1 MAPKKKPVPQSSK
14 KKSPSKKPAVGV
26 ISPRRSPRSPQIR
39 RKLPKRTHP
48 YPSPKPTVPAKKK
61 SLDVEKTP
69 TTNVQR
75 QSSVGSRQDS
85 SSTPTTPRSAGRY
98 ELRNVTPTNYSAVR
112 RRTSMFT
119 PGRATLKTPSRTP
132 FRTPKIKSFG
142 LKHPPDIT
150 KASKLHK
157 EDATLWKDQL
167 KLLINRQLNICNLSS
182 VHNFRYNFKNLRKQ
196 YEGTLKRMIEDVFA
210 SSMLTVNFSTTS
222 FFSLVP
228 NVVDAIYIQVN
239 SLVPGNT
246 VEEDKM
252 MIVYSCWLFKTSHT
266 QSKNIP
272 GVEWFPVML
281 YTGRNVIHNVVVDWL
296 QGSFDC
302 YVTRRQLRQ
311 TDMMWIAGV
320 WSGRKC
326 FTSAHQ
332 RGEGSS
338 IDFTYHVRHPD
349 GTSNYPV
356 PNTRSK
362 LKLVMKLNMED
373 VHHIWD
379 TIVDSS
385 RGEMSVEEL
394 QLFFNTIGDCAQ
406 QLTFL
411 PAELLQLQQLSTPC
425 LSITSAGKVKLT
437 CVRSASIVVN
447 HLIDIFIQAMNCS
460 ALEDHL
466 LADEVAESETSVF
479 LTDDE
484 DKEDK

>member
-85 SSTPTTPRSAGRY
+85 SSTPTTP
-98 ELRNVTPTNYSAVR
+98 
-112 RRTSMFT
+112 
-119 PGRATLKTPSRTP
+119 
-132 FRTPKIKSFG
+132 
-142 LKHPPDIT
+142 
-150 KASKLHK
+150 
-157 EDATLWKDQL
+157 
-167 KLLINRQLNICNLSS
+167 RQLNICNLSS

-466 LADEVAESETSVF
+466 LKADEVAESETSVF

>member
-98 ELRNVTPTNYSAVR
+98 ARLMRNVTPTNYS
-112 RRTSMFT
+112 
-119 PGRATLKTPSRTP
+119 GRK
-132 FRTPKIKSFG
+132 
-142 LKHPPDIT
+142 
-150 KASKLHK
+150 
-157 EDATLWKDQL
+157 
-167 KLLINRQLNICNLSS
+167 KLLLNRQLNICNLSS

-466 LADEVAESETSVF
+466 LKADEVAESETSVF